1 MGKPPITIKCDCGAF
16 ASVAYGA
23 KWRCDKCGRT
33 WDTAQIP
40 ADEYTRLL
48 RSIRQ
53 YKLLTVGPPLLAAVV
68 LVPLALVVGLQF
80 AVLLFVLTIAWRIFA
95 VPQIR
100 RRATRRVVEDNPKW
114 VLQPLQSDES

>member
-1 MGKPPITIKCDCGAF
+1 MAKPPITITCDCGAA

-23 KWRCDKCGRT
+23 RWNCESCGRT

-40 ADEYTRLL
+40 ADEYARLL
-48 RSIRQ
+48 KSMRS
-53 YKLLTVGPPLLAAVV
+53 YKLLTVGPPLVAAAA

-80 AVLLFVLTIAWRIFA
+80 AVLLFVVTVTWRIFA

-100 RRATRRVVEDNPKW
+100 RRATSRVVEDNPKW
-114 VLQPLQSDES
+114 ILRPDQP